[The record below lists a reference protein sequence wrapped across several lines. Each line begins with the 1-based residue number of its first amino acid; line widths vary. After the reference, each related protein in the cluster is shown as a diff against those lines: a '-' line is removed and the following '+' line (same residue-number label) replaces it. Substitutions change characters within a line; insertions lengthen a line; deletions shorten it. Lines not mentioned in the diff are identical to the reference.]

1 MVHPL
6 CDFVHNKYMHVIPI
20 SPEAYDDDFASGFS
34 QSNLHVELNDSVRG
48 GARLG
53 SNFSMFNMLILGSGM
68 SLRNAAKIGG
78 ARLSTVNMVAF
89 GSSISIRAA
98 GAFAGRQSV
107 LNMMAL
113 GSSATGLSYQNPIW
127 YPNPIIQTQK

>member
-48 GARLG
+48 GAVAVNYKATIVYLCMQTIIPTQEGVRLE
-53 SNFSMFNMLILGSGM
+53 
-68 SLRNAAKIGG
+68 RW
-78 ARLSTVNMVAF
+78 TW
-89 GSSISIRAA
+89 
-98 GAFAGRQSV
+98 
-107 LNMMAL
+107 LNL
-113 GSSATGLSYQNPIW
+113 
-127 YPNPIIQTQK
+127 